1 MHFSKIGQLYHKEFR
16 QIQARKLSASVATS
30 TLPNVELFG
39 VRDGN
44 NIILTYAKGGHITT
58 ELLAKG
64 HFQRDD
70 LLLAV
75 KLAQS
80 EGFSMR
86 GTFIDVGA
94 NIGTQTIYALQTG
107 LFTRAICFEPE
118 PRNYRLLRAN
128 LILNGLEQ
136 NASTFQMA
144 VSDATGK
151 VEFEISIE
159 NIGDHRVSLT
169 NDDGEFNEKGRARI
183 SVSRAPLDELL
194 ATAGVSA
201 AQISMLWTDTQGHED
216 AVLAGASSIRRS
228 NVPVLLE
235 LWPYALERSG
245 GTQRLL
251 DILREAYTHFYDLNE
266 RSQPRRRPISDLNAV
281 VEQLEGIRN
290 TDILVFRDS
299 RNT

>member
-1 MHFSKIGQLYHKEFR
+1 MHLSKLGQLYHKEFR
-16 QIQARKLSASVATS
+16 QIQARKISASVAAS

-39 VRDGN
+39 IRDGSN
-44 NIILTYAKGGHITT
+44 LILTYAKGGHITT

-75 KLAQS
+75 KIAQS
-80 EGFSMR
+80 EGFSTH

-94 NIGTQTIYALQTG
+94 NIGTQTVYALQAG
-107 LFTRAICFEPE
+107 FTRAICFEPE

-128 LILNGLEQ
+128 IILNGLE
-136 NASTFQMA
+136 NATSTFQMA
-144 VSDATGK
+144 VSDIAGN

-183 SVSRAPLDELL
+183 SVARAPLDELL
-194 ATAGVSA
+194 ATAGISTA
-201 AQISMLWTDTQGHED
+201 EISMLWTDTQGHED
-216 AVLAGASSIRRS
+216 AVLAGASSIRRA

-245 GTQRLL
+245 GTRRLL

-266 RSQPRRRPISDLNAV
+266 RPQPRRRPISDLNAV
-281 VEQLEGIRN
+281 VEQLKDIQN
-290 TDILVFRDS
+290 TDILVFRGS
-299 RNT
+299 RNA